1 MESLELLANNLAN
14 IETGGY
20 KADREFYSLYSGA
33 DANPDPQTGVG
44 ATMPVIQRHW
54 TDRAQG
60 ELRTTTNPLD
70 FAIEGDGLFSVQT
83 QRGVRYTRNG
93 NFRVDPAGNLVTLDQ
108 SPVRAVGGGKI
119 SLQQGVPVEVETN
132 GTVSQGGRVV
142 GKLEVVSFAEGEV
155 NKEGANYYAPVPQA
169 VPGVAK
175 GSVLQGKLESSN
187 VAAPESAVRLVAI
200 MRQFEML
207 QRAAGIGNEMN
218 KRAIDEIARVV
229 A

>member
-20 KADREFYSLYSGA
+20 KADREFYSLYSGSESTA
-33 DANPDPQTGVG
+33 DPKTGVS
-44 ATMPVIQRHW
+44 ATMPVIQKHW
-54 TDRAQG
+54 TDPAQG

-70 FAIEGDGLFSVQT
+70 FAIDGEGMFAVET
-83 QRGVRYTRNG
+83 PRGVRYTRNG
-93 NFRVDPAGNLVTLDQ
+93 NFRVDATGNLVALDR
-108 SPVRAVGGGKI
+108 SPVQAVGGGKI
-119 SLQQGVPVEVETN
+119 GLQQGVPVEVETN
-132 GTVSQGGRVV
+132 GTVSQGGRAV
-142 GKLEVVSFAEGEV
+142 GKLEVVTFGEGEV
-155 NKEGANYYAPVPQA
+155 NKEGANYYAALPGSVPRA
-169 VPGVAK
+169 AK

>member
-33 DANPDPQTGVG
+33 ESSADPQTGVG
-44 ATMPVIQRHW
+44 ATMPVIQKHW
-54 TDRAQG
+54 TDPAQG

-70 FAIEGDGLFSVQT
+70 LAIEGDGMFAVQT

-93 NFRVDPAGNLVTLDQ
+93 NFRVDSAGNLVTIDQ
-108 SPVRAVGGGKI
+108 LPLRAVGGGKI

-132 GTVSQGGRVV
+132 GSISQGGRGV
-142 GKLEVVSFAEGEV
+142 GKLEVVTFAEGDV
-155 NKEGANYYAPVPQA
+155 NKEGANYYAPVPGA
-169 VPGVAK
+169 VPSVAK

-218 KRAIDEIARVV
+218 KRALDEIARVV